1 MRWPVKED
9 YPMETL
15 DQLRRERRQSKLRK
29 RVSWAKALRRPWTLK
44 ALLAIAPFL
53 ANLVRL
59 GIEVGRIFKE

>member
-15 DQLRRERRQSKLRK
+15 DQLRRERRRLKLRK
-29 RVSWAKALRRPWTLK
+29 RKSWAKVLRRPWTLK
-44 ALLAIAPFL
+44 TLLAIAPLL

>member
-44 ALLAIAPFL
+44 TLLAIAPLL